1 MVTLGFLNLFHGVP
15 YMIMMGTYC
24 RRRWAHLEPV
34 SCGDA
39 LTRWLTR
46 HWCAI
51 TQHTPA
57 HTSAHQH
64 TGGKAIRG
72 LPPVRVLDSLHC
84 CPLGRA
90 SYYP

>member
-90 SYYP
+90 PCHP

>member
-15 YMIMMGTYC
+15 YMIMAGTYC

-34 SCGDA
+34 GCGDA

-46 HWCAI
+46 HWCAVGK
-51 TQHTPA
+51 HTPA

-64 TGGKAIRG
+64 TPAHTSIQAARPSAVS
-72 LPPVRVLDSLHC
+72 PPSVHSTPCTAV
-84 CPLGRA
+84 P
-90 SYYP
+90 

>member
-57 HTSAHQH
+57 RTSIQA
-64 TGGKAIRG
+64 ARPSAVS
-72 LPPVRVLDSLHC
+72 PPVRVLDSLHC

-90 SYYP
+90 SYHP